1 MELEFKYKIYLPSK
15 SRYYYF
21 TQLNNGVFTTLA
33 KMIANGD
40 DQQLESSFTKMVYNM
55 SNRRVDPQKITR
67 IDMFCILLN
76 IYIVCVKNS
85 IEMSGDE
92 KDGIPQNIKLD
103 LYNILDKVTNFEFDY
118 TRHMKIGDRVSMDIR
133 CPSILY
139 MSDHDDL
146 MADCIETLNIA
157 DERHVLTGLTK
168 QQRKNILDQLPAEIA
183 TGMVEKMLE
192 INEEYKVDV
201 FGNDEDGNKVTIS
214 LYNNSMFEI
223 LKLIYRQSLEAQY
236 FYKYFLAKH
245 VRLPDVDDYTPA
257 EIQTYMN
264 FFRQEQEEIEKQRKS
279 QEKENKGGTHLG
291 GAIPGM

>member
-33 KMIANGD
+33 KMIAND
-40 DQQLESSFTKMVYNM
+40 DDRQLESAFTKMVYTM

-67 IDMFCILLN
+67 VDMFCILLN
-76 IYIVCVKNS
+76 IYIICVKNS
-85 IEMSGDE
+85 IEMTGEE

-103 LYNILDKVTNFEFDY
+103 LYNILDKITNFEFDY
-118 TRHMKIGDRVSMDIR
+118 TRHIKLNDNVSMTIR

-146 MADCIETLNIA
+146 MADCIDTLNISG
-157 DERHVLTGLTK
+157 DQHVLTGLTK
-168 QQRKNILDQLPAEIA
+168 QQRKNVLDQLPAEIA
-183 TGMVEKMLE
+183 TGMVAKMLE
-192 INEEYKVDV
+192 INDEYRVDV
-201 FGNDEDGNKVTIS
+201 FGDDESDNKVTLS

-245 VRLPDVDDYTPA
+245 INLSDIDNSTPA
-257 EIQTYMN
+257 EVQTYMN
-264 FFRQEQEEIEKQRKS
+264 FYRQEQEEIEKQRNS
-279 QEKENKGGTHLG
+279 QDKQNKGGTHLG
-291 GAIPGM
+291 GSIPGM